1 MSLVVGAG
9 REFQTTPI
17 ELTVFVVNV
26 PSMLV
31 STTVTKVLGLIA
43 RLPEVPAAISRLV
56 LPPTHK
62 NTELVCGTGT
72 VGGEAAFGVP
82 EVQAADRVLRQYS
95 GVELDDS
102 GRALPELQDE
112 DFAAVL
118 DD

>member
-1 MSLVVGAG
+1 MKARVALGDIQRTSGSIPGIVDFSLWAG
-9 REFQTTPI
+9 LRQLSECVY
-17 ELTVFVVNV
+17 L
-26 PSMLV
+26 
-31 STTVTKVLGLIA
+31 
-43 RLPEVPAAISRLV
+43 PAAA
-56 LPPTHK
+56 
-62 NTELVCGTGT
+62 GT
-72 VGGEAAFGVP
+72 VGGDAAFGVP